1 MTFNNKNK
9 FIKKTDIINNIEFIK
24 SKIPENDYKKLE
36 MLYMEIHNKYVEA
49 QAKIVLNENYM
60 F

>member
-1 MTFNNKNK
+1 MPQKRY
-9 FIKKTDIINNIEFIK
+9 IKKTDIINSIEFIK
-24 SKIPENDYKKLE
+24 SKITENDYKKLE
-36 MLYMEIHNKYVEA
+36 MLYMEIHNEYVKA

>member
-1 MTFNNKNK
+1 MPQKRY
-9 FIKKTDIINNIEFIK
+9 IKKSDIINNIEFIK
-24 SKIPENDYKKLE
+24 SKITENDYKKLE
-36 MLYMEIHNKYVEA
+36 MLYMEIHNEYVKA

>member
-1 MTFNNKNK
+1 MPFNNKNK

-36 MLYMEIHNKYVEA
+36 MIYMEIHNEYVKA